1 MSALPTEPTEPTG
14 STGPTAPTTAAGPLV
29 VVCLRITDL
38 RPEVEPLSGAITRDP
53 WSTGLSA
60 ADAAA
65 LEHALRVAEAWSGR
79 VVAVA
84 VGPPAVEA
92 ALRDV
97 AALGAQV
104 VRIPSP
110 GGESDADSTAAG
122 SGYIEEL
129 ATDEQELARTIA
141 SVVQGYGEP
150 TLVLCG
156 DRSADR
162 GTGALPAFLAHELGA
177 SQALGLVTLETE
189 GSEPDRD
196 DGSTGMSLIVER
208 RLDAGWRERLR
219 VPVPAVCSVE
229 GAGVTVR
236 RASLP
241 AALEAGTLAIPVVR
255 SPADRRPGVEP
266 AAVRVGSSSPY
277 TPPPRVL
284 PAPASDDPRIRLLE
298 LTGALVAHDPPTIV
312 GPVGAVEAAD
322 ALLAFLARHDYLDQ
336 VPAADSDPGSSR

>member
-1 MSALPTEPTEPTG
+1 MSALPTEPTGATGATGATEPT
-14 STGPTAPTTAAGPLV
+14 GPLV

-38 RPEVEPLSGAITRDP
+38 RPEVDLLSGAITRDP

-65 LEHALRVAEAWSGR
+65 LEHGLRVAEAWSGR

-110 GGESDADSTAAG
+110 GPGGEADADPAATG

-129 ATDEQELARTIA
+129 ATDEQDLARTIV
-141 SVVQGYGEP
+141 SVVTGYGEP
-150 TLVLCG
+150 ALVLCG

-177 SQALGLVTLETE
+177 SQALGLVSLETE
-189 GSEPDRD
+189 GPEPDRV

-229 GAGVTVR
+229 GAGVTLR
-236 RASLP
+236 RASLA
-241 AALEAGTLAIPVVR
+241 AALAAGELAIPVVR
-255 SPADRRPGVEP
+255 SQADRRPGVDPP
-266 AAVRVGSSSPY
+266 AVQVGSSSPY

-284 PAPASDDPRIRLLE
+284 PAPPSDDPRIRLLE
-298 LTGALVAHDPPTIV
+298 LTGALVAHDPPIIV

-322 ALLAFLARHDYLDQ
+322 ALLAFLARHDYLDE
-336 VPAADSDPGSSR
+336 VPAADSHPGSRR

>member
-1 MSALPTEPTEPTG
+1 MSALPTEAAEAAEPAEAT
-14 STGPTAPTTAAGPLV
+14 GPLV

-38 RPEVEPLSGAITRDP
+38 RPEVDPLSGAVTRDP

-84 VGPPAVEA
+84 VGPPGVEA

-110 GGESDADSTAAG
+110 GGEADADPAAAG

-129 ATDEQELARTIA
+129 AADEQELARTMV
-141 SVVQGYGEP
+141 SVARGYGEP

-177 SQALGLVTLETE
+177 SQALGLVTLEAE
-189 GSEPDRD
+189 GPEPERV
-196 DGSTGMSLIVER
+196 DGSTVMSLIVER

-229 GAGVTVR
+229 GAGVTLR

-241 AALEAGTLAIPVVR
+241 AALAAGALAIPVVP
-255 SPADRRPGVEP
+255 SHADRRPGVDP
-266 AAVRVGSSSPY
+266 TAVRVGSSSAY
-277 TPPPRVL
+277 TAPPRVL
-284 PAPASDDPRIRLLE
+284 PAPPSDDPRIRLLE

-322 ALLAFLARHDYLDQ
+322 ALLAFLARHDYLDH
-336 VPAADSDPGSSR
+336 VPAADSHPGSSR

>member
-1 MSALPTEPTEPTG
+1 MSAPATG
-14 STGPTAPTTAAGPLV
+14 ATGPTGPLV

-38 RPEVEPLSGAITRDP
+38 RPEVDLLSGAITRDP

-65 LEHALRVAEAWSGR
+65 LEHGLRVAEAWSGR

-84 VGPPAVEA
+84 VGPPAIEA
-92 ALRDV
+92 VLRDV

-104 VRIPSP
+104 VRIPNP
-110 GGESDADSTAAG
+110 GWEADADLAAAA

-129 ATDEQELARTIA
+129 ATDEQELARTIV
-141 SVVQGYGEP
+141 SVVTGFDKP
-150 TLVLCG
+150 ALVLCG

-189 GSEPDRD
+189 VPEPDRV

-229 GAGVTVR
+229 GAGVTLR
-236 RASLP
+236 RASLSRAL
-241 AALEAGTLAIPVVR
+241 AAGELVIPVVP
-255 SPADRRPGVEP
+255 SPADRTP
-266 AAVRVGSSSPY
+266 AIDPTAVRVGSSSPY

-284 PAPASDDPRIRLLE
+284 PAPTSDDPRVRLLE

-312 GPVGAVEAAD
+312 GPVDAVEAAD
-322 ALLAFLARHDYLDQ
+322 ALLDFLARHDYLDE
-336 VPAADSDPGSSR
+336 VPAADSRPGSSR

>member
-1 MSALPTEPTEPTG
+1 MSAPPNAATT
-14 STGPTAPTTAAGPLV
+14 PTAATAPNGPLV

-38 RPEVEPLSGAITRDP
+38 RPEVDLLSGAITRDP

-65 LEHALRVAEAWSGR
+65 LEHGLRVAEAWSGR
-79 VVAVA
+79 VVALA
-84 VGPPAVEA
+84 VGPPAIEA
-92 ALRDV
+92 VLRDV

-104 VRIPSP
+104 VRIPDP
-110 GGESDADSTAAG
+110 GWEADAELTAAA
-122 SGYIEEL
+122 SYIEEL
-129 ATDEQELARTIA
+129 ATDEQELAHTIV
-141 SVVQGYGEP
+141 SVVTGYGEP
-150 TLVLCG
+150 ALVLCG

-177 SQALGLVTLETE
+177 SQALGLVTLETA
-189 GSEPDRD
+189 GPDPD
-196 DGSTGMSLIVER
+196 PVDGSTGMSLIVER

-229 GAGVTVR
+229 GAGVTLR
-236 RASLP
+236 RASLAQAL
-241 AALEAGTLAIPVVR
+241 AAGELAIPVVR
-255 SPADRRPGVEP
+255 SPADRTP
-266 AAVRVGSSSPY
+266 AIDPTAVRVGSSSPY

-284 PAPASDDPRIRLLE
+284 PAPTSDDPRVRLLE

-322 ALLAFLARHDYLDQ
+322 ALLAFLARHGYLDD
-336 VPAADSDPGSSR
+336 VPAGDSHPGSSR

>member
-1 MSALPTEPTEPTG
+1 
-14 STGPTAPTTAAGPLV
+14 

-38 RPEVEPLSGAITRDP
+38 RPEVDLLSGAITRDP

-104 VRIPSP
+104 VRIPTP
-110 GGESDADSTAAG
+110 GGDADADPAATG
-122 SGYIEEL
+122 SGYVEEL
-129 ATDEQELARTIA
+129 ATDEQGLARTIV
-141 SVVQGYGEP
+141 SVVKGYGEP

-156 DRSADR
+156 DRSPDR

-177 SQALGLVTLETE
+177 SQALGLVTLEAE
-189 GSEPDRD
+189 SPEPDRV
-196 DGSTGMSLIVER
+196 DGSIGMSLIVER
-208 RLDAGWRERLR
+208 RLDAGWRERIR

-229 GAGVTVR
+229 GAGVSLR
-236 RASLP
+236 RASLS
-241 AALEAGTLAIPVVR
+241 AALAAGELAIPVVR
-255 SPADRRPGVEP
+255 GQADRRPGVVP
-266 AAVRVGSSSPY
+266 TAVRVGSSSPY

-284 PAPASDDPRIRLLE
+284 PAPPSDDPRIRLLE
-298 LTGALVAHDPPTIV
+298 LTGALVDHDPPTIV
-312 GPVGAVEAAD
+312 GPVGAIEAAD
-322 ALLAFLARHDYLDQ
+322 ALLAFLARHDYLDP
-336 VPAADSDPGSSR
+336 VPAADSHPGSSR